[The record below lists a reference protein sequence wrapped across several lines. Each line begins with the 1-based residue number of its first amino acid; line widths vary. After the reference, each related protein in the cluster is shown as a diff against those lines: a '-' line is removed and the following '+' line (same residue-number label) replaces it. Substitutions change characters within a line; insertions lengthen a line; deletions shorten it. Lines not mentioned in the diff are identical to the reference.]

1 MADGKRDRYITKGI
15 KEKVD
20 NILQHII
27 WKEFVTP
34 AKLKNDE
41 YIEIR
46 LIACPFGS
54 KQMVMLE
61 ENLGKN
67 ICDQDCYLV
76 PQRCNEEVIVF
87 YDKENNSET
96 MMLRS
101 ESQTDIDWDKAKAAQ
116 KEIAEA
122 PTNEEQDNIGSED
135 VGIEKPVAEESE

>member
-15 KEKVD
+15 KEKID

-101 ESQTDIDWDKAKAAQ
+101 ESQAAINWDQIKKTPKDVAVSG
-116 KEIAEA
+116 E
-122 PTNEEQDNIGSED
+122 GSED
-135 VGIEKPVAEESE
+135 TAVENVVVKEPNNLISSD